1 MLGEVLDFMSCHVF
15 FNSFGNVYHI
25 KMEIL
30 GLKEEIAS
38 LLCALAMV
46 NSTRKS

>member
-1 MLGEVLDFMSCHVF
+1 MSCYVF

-30 GLKEEIAS
+30 GLEQELAT

-46 NSTRKS
+46 NSTRKC